1 MEKIVPPAVRIEELR
16 RILRE
21 HEYRYYVLSS
31 PTIDDF
37 EYDAMMKQLEELERE
52 YPEWDSL
59 DSPTHRVGSD
69 KTEGFASVRH
79 DRPMLSLSNT
89 YNYDEIGDFYRRVS
103 EGLQGA
109 PFEIVAELKFDGL
122 SISLIY

>member
-37 EYDAMMKQLEELERE
+37 EYDAMMKQLEELEQQ
-52 YPEWDSL
+52 YPEWDL
-59 DSPTHRVGSD
+59 
-69 KTEGFASVRH
+69 
-79 DRPMLSLSNT
+79 
-89 YNYDEIGDFYRRVS
+89 
-103 EGLQGA
+103 
-109 PFEIVAELKFDGL
+109 
-122 SISLIY
+122 

>member
-1 MEKIVPPAVRIEELR
+1 MEKIVSPAVRIEELR

-52 YPEWDSL
+52 YPEWDSRKRQNGRIRFR
-59 DSPTHRVGSD
+59 SPRQTD
-69 KTEGFASVRH
+69 AF
-79 DRPMLSLSNT
+79 PQQ
-89 YNYDEIGDFYRRVS
+89 YI
-103 EGLQGA
+103 
-109 PFEIVAELKFDGL
+109 
-122 SISLIY
+122 